1 MGRKTPLFE
10 EHIALGARMV
20 DFGGWDMP
28 LAYASQIEEHHAV
41 RTEAGLFDV
50 SHMTVVDLYGSDSRG
65 YLSWL
70 LANDVAKLKR
80 PGKALY
86 GCMLNESGGVI
97 DDLITY
103 WQGEDRYR
111 LVVNAATRA
120 TDLAWMQEKIQGRA
134 VEIRERGDLAMVAL
148 QGPASID
155 MLDPWLQGQGLDLP
169 RPFAAVE
176 NESTFVARTGYTGE
190 DGVEI
195 IVPNE
200 GAAALWRTLLAAG
213 ATAAGLGARD
223 TLRLEAGLNL
233 YGSDMTTDV
242 SPLVCGLEW
251 TVAIDD
257 EREFIGR
264 EALIAERAAGVAER
278 QVGLVL
284 EGRGVIRSG
293 QPVVTDVGPGI
304 VTSGS
309 FSPTLKRSIALAR
322 VPTTASSAS
331 VELRGKA
338 MPVRIVVPP
347 FVRHGEIKI

>member
-10 EHIALGARMV
+10 EHTALGARMV

-28 LAYASQIEEHHAV
+28 LAYSSQIEEHHVV
-41 RTEAGLFDV
+41 RTSAGLFDV
-50 SHMTVVDLYGSDSRG
+50 SHMTVVDLTGLDSRD
-65 YLSWL
+65 YLRWL

-120 TDLAWMQEKIQGRA
+120 TDLAWMRERAQGRA
-134 VEIRERGDLAMVAL
+134 VEISERDDLAMVAL
-148 QGPASID
+148 QGPAATKT
-155 MLDPWLQGQGLDLP
+155 LDSWLQGTGLDLP
-169 RPFAAVE
+169 PPFAAAA
-176 NESTFVARTGYTGE
+176 NESAFVARTGYTGE

-200 GAAALWRTLLAAG
+200 AAPALWRTLLAAG
-213 ATAAGLGARD
+213 AAPAGLGARD

-233 YGSDMTTDV
+233 YGSDMTAEV

-251 TVAIDD
+251 TVALDG
-257 EREFIGR
+257 ERDFIGR
-264 EALIAERAAGVAER
+264 DALVAER
-278 QVGLVL
+278 TAGVTQRQAGLVL
-284 EGRGVIRSG
+284 EGRGVIRDG
-293 QPVVTDVGPGI
+293 QPVVTDAGAGI

-322 VPTTASSAS
+322 LPVAASSAS

-338 MPVRIVVPP
+338 MPVRIVAPP
-347 FVRHGEIKI
+347 FVRNGEIRI